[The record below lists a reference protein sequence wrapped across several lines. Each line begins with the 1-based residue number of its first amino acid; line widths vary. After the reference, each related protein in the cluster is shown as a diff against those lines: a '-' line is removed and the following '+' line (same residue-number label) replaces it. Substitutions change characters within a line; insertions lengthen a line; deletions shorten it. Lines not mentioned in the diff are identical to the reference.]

1 MLGNILEKI
10 RLEKHISKNDL
21 ARIARINAGHLTHIE
36 KEQRNPSNKTLKLLC
51 EGLGVPI
58 EPLLHFMD
66 KDLTQEQKDY
76 NATNHFKYDSIP
88 IIGSIAGFGVCPNEA
103 INASFILKSNDDSMA
118 PKIGVDDYMY
128 IELYSPP
135 KIGVDDY
142 MYIELYSPL
151 SNKDIGLFYYDDKMI
166 VRKFIIRK
174 NDIVLRAENS
184 SFEDII
190 VNKDSNFYI
199 LGKVIG
205 KNTSKMNKYTPFL

>member
-1 MLGNILEKI
+1 MEFYDGVYLEK
-10 RLEKHISKNDL
+10 
-21 ARIARINAGHLTHIE
+21 
-36 KEQRNPSNKTLKLLC
+36 TLSWFI
-51 EGLGVPI
+51 G
-58 EPLLHFMD
+58 
-66 KDLTQEQKDY
+66 DY
-76 NATNHFKYDSIP
+76 FKYDSIP
-88 IIGSIAGFGVCPNEA
+88 IIGSITGFGVCPNEA
-103 INASFILKSNDDSMA
+103 INASFILKSNDDSMT
-118 PKIGVDDYMY
+118 
-128 IELYSPP
+128 P

-199 LGKVIG
+199 LGKIIG

>member
-1 MLGNILEKI
+1 M
-10 RLEKHISKNDL
+10 
-21 ARIARINAGHLTHIE
+21 T
-36 KEQRNPSNKTLKLLC
+36 
-51 EGLGVPI
+51 
-58 EPLLHFMD
+58 
-66 KDLTQEQKDY
+66 
-76 NATNHFKYDSIP
+76 
-88 IIGSIAGFGVCPNEA
+88 
-103 INASFILKSNDDSMA
+103 
-118 PKIGVDDYMY
+118 
-128 IELYSPP
+128 P

>member
-118 PKIGVDDYMY
+118 PKIGVDDF
-128 IELYSPP
+128 
-135 KIGVDDY
+135 

-151 SNKDIGLFYYDDKMI
+151 TNKDIGLFYYDDKMI
-166 VRKFIIRK
+166 VRKFIIIK

-199 LGKVIG
+199 LGKIIG
-205 KNTSKMNKYTPFL
+205 KNNSKMNKYTPFL

>member
-10 RLEKHISKNDL
+10 RIEKKVSKNDL

-36 KEQRNPSNKTLKLLC
+36 KGQRNPSSKTLKLLC
-51 EGLGVPI
+51 DGLGTPI

-88 IIGSIAGFGVCPNEA
+88 IISSITGLGFCPNTA
-103 INASFILKSNDDSMA
+103 INASFILKSSDNSMS
-118 PKIGVDDYMY
+118 PKIDVSDYMY
-128 IELYSPP
+128 VELYT
-135 KIGVDDY
+135 
-142 MYIELYSPL
+142 PL
-151 SNKDIGLFYYDDKMI
+151 SNKDIGIFLYNEKMI

-190 VNKDSNFYI
+190 VNKDSDFYI
-199 LGKVIG
+199 LGKSYW
-205 KNTSKMNKYTPFL
+205 KK